1 MLSLSQIQHDK
12 FYIDCEDNT
21 TLRECVKLLPYGKN
35 WVQISVLSDGG
46 IGNGNKVIAVENNS
60 TYYTINEPHAIEPII
75 YHYSDI
81 TEFAHLHSNWYDTV
95 HIMD

>member
-1 MLSLSQIQHDK
+1 MLSLNQIKHDK

-21 TLRECVKLLPYGKN
+21 TLRECVRLLPYNKN
-35 WVQISVLSDGG
+35 WVQISVLLEGG
-46 IGNGNKVIAVENNS
+46 IGFGNKVIAIENNN

-75 YHYSDI
+75 YHYSNI